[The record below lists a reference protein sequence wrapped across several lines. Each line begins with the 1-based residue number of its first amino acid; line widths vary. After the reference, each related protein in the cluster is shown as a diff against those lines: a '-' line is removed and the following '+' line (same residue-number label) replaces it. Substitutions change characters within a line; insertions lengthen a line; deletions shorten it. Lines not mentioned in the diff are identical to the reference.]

1 MAGRVDFGRC
11 ASGRGSGTLLS
22 LAPLEKVKEV
32 TLCRHLLPQGGEAG
46 LRAWVAAGLLL
57 LLGHIVNLGGDPEY
71 GTVLGETLVLG
82 AHALLVFA
90 LVSLWAIQAER
101 SGPLGAVGMVLSVV
115 GTTLNCAAVLAEIAG
130 ASGAEVDA
138 VVSEGA
144 SGTITLL
151 GGLAFLIGLIL
162 FGIATMR
169 AGVLPRWAGPLLI
182 LGDVVFA
189 VGTFAGSAALIV
201 EVVGALITCAAFV
214 WLGLALLSTGD
225 GQLQRTARV
234 S

>member
-1 MAGRVDFGRC
+1 MSPSAAIRW
-11 ASGRGSGTLLS
+11 
-22 LAPLEKVKEV
+22 
-32 TLCRHLLPQGGEAG
+32 GGG
-46 LRAWVAAGLLL
+46 LTSVAAGLLL
-57 LLGHIVNLGGDPEY
+57 LLGHIVNVGGDTEY
-71 GTVLGETLVLG
+71 GTVLGGTLVLS

-90 LVSLWAIQAER
+90 LVALWAVQAER
-101 SGPLGAVGMVLSVV
+101 SGPLGAVGMVSSVL

-130 ASGAEVDA
+130 ASGTNVDG
-138 VVSEGA
+138 VVSEGV

-151 GGLAFLIGLIL
+151 GGLAFFVGLIL

-189 VGTFAGSAALIV
+189 AGTFAGSASLIV
-201 EVVGALITCAAFV
+201 EVLGALITCAAFV
-214 WLGLALLSTGD
+214 WLGLALLSRSD
-225 GQLQRTARV
+225 APVQRRARV

>member
-1 MAGRVDFGRC
+1 MSPSAAIRW
-11 ASGRGSGTLLS
+11 
-22 LAPLEKVKEV
+22 
-32 TLCRHLLPQGGEAG
+32 GGG
-46 LRAWVAAGLLL
+46 LTSVAAGLLL

-101 SGPLGAVGMVLSVV
+101 GGPLGAVGMVLSVV

-138 VVSEGA
+138 VVSEGV

-169 AGVLPRWAGPLLI
+169 AGVLPGWAGALLI

-189 VGTFAGSAALIV
+189 VGTFAGSASLIV

-234 S
+234 G

>member
-1 MAGRVDFGRC
+1 MSPSAAIRW
-11 ASGRGSGTLLS
+11 
-22 LAPLEKVKEV
+22 
-32 TLCRHLLPQGGEAG
+32 GGG
-46 LRAWVAAGLLL
+46 LTSVAAGLLL

>member
-1 MAGRVDFGRC
+1 MSPSAAIRW
-11 ASGRGSGTLLS
+11 
-22 LAPLEKVKEV
+22 
-32 TLCRHLLPQGGEAG
+32 GGG
-46 LRAWVAAGLLL
+46 LTSVAAGLLL

-71 GTVLGETLVLG
+71 GTVLGEALVLS

-90 LVSLWAIQAER
+90 LVALWAVQAER
-101 SGPLGAVGMVLSVV
+101 SGSLGALGMVLSIL

-130 ASGAEVDA
+130 ASGADVEA
-138 VVSEGA
+138 VVGQGV

-162 FGIATMR
+162 FGVATMR

-201 EVVGALITCAAFV
+201 EVLGALITCAAFV
-214 WLGLALLSTGD
+214 WLGLALLSWSD
-225 GQLQRTARV
+225 ISVQRSARV

>member
-1 MAGRVDFGRC
+1 MSPSAATRW
-11 ASGRGSGTLLS
+11 
-22 LAPLEKVKEV
+22 
-32 TLCRHLLPQGGEAG
+32 GGG
-46 LRAWVAAGLLL
+46 LTSVAAGLLL

-151 GGLAFLIGLIL
+151 GALAFLIGLIL

-189 VGTFAGSAALIV
+189 VGTFAGTAALIV

>member
-1 MAGRVDFGRC
+1 MSPSAAIRW
-11 ASGRGSGTLLS
+11 
-22 LAPLEKVKEV
+22 
-32 TLCRHLLPQGGEAG
+32 GGG
-46 LRAWVAAGLLL
+46 LTSVAAGLLL
-57 LLGHIVNLGGDPEY
+57 LLGHIVNLGGDTEY
-71 GTVLGETLVLG
+71 GTVLGGTLVLS

-90 LVSLWAIQAER
+90 LVALWAVQAER
-101 SGPLGAVGMVLSVV
+101 SGPLGAVGMVLSVF

-130 ASGAEVDA
+130 ASGTKADA
-138 VVSEGA
+138 VVSEGV

-151 GGLAFLIGLIL
+151 GGLAFLVGLIL

-189 VGTFAGSAALIV
+189 AGTFAGSASLIV
-201 EVVGALITCAAFV
+201 EVLGALITCAAFV
-214 WLGLALLSTGD
+214 WLGLALLYTSD
-225 GQLQRTARV
+225 APLQRRARV

>member
-1 MAGRVDFGRC
+1 MSTSEAIRW
-11 ASGRGSGTLLS
+11 
-22 LAPLEKVKEV
+22 
-32 TLCRHLLPQGGEAG
+32 GGG
-46 LRAWVAAGLLL
+46 LTSVAAGLLL
-57 LLGHIVNLGGDPEY
+57 LLGHTVNLGGDPEY
-71 GTVLGETLVLG
+71 GTVLGEALVLS

-90 LVSLWAIQAER
+90 LVALWAIQAER
-101 SGPLGAVGMVLSVV
+101 SGSLAALGMVLSVL

-130 ASGAEVDA
+130 ASGADVEA
-138 VVSEGA
+138 VVGQGV

-162 FGIATMR
+162 FGVAIMR
-169 AGVLPRWAGPLLI
+169 ARVLPRWLGPLLI

-201 EVVGALITCAAFV
+201 EVLGALITCTAFV
-214 WLGLALLSTGD
+214 WLGLALLSASDTPV
-225 GQLQRTARV
+225 QRTARV

>member
-1 MAGRVDFGRC
+1 MSPSAATRW
-11 ASGRGSGTLLS
+11 
-22 LAPLEKVKEV
+22 
-32 TLCRHLLPQGGEAG
+32 GGG
-46 LRAWVAAGLLL
+46 LTSVAAGVLL

-71 GTVLGETLVLG
+71 GTVLGEVLVLS

-90 LVSLWAIQAER
+90 LVSLWAVQAEP
-101 SGPLGAVGMVLSVV
+101 SGSLGAAGMVLSVL
-115 GTTLNCAAVLAEIAG
+115 GTVLNCAAVLAEIAG
-130 ASGAEVDA
+130 ASGADVDP
-138 VVSEGA
+138 VVGQGV

-162 FGIATMR
+162 FGVATMR

-189 VGTFAGSAALIV
+189 VGTFAGSAALVV

-214 WLGLALLSTGD
+214 WLGLALLSTSD
-225 GQLQRTARV
+225 APVQRAARV
-234 S
+234 N

>member
-1 MAGRVDFGRC
+1 MSPSAAIRW
-11 ASGRGSGTLLS
+11 
-22 LAPLEKVKEV
+22 
-32 TLCRHLLPQGGEAG
+32 GGG
-46 LRAWVAAGLLL
+46 LTSVAAGLLL

-71 GTVLGETLVLG
+71 GTVLGEALVLS

-90 LVSLWAIQAER
+90 LVALWAVQAER
-101 SGPLGAVGMVLSVV
+101 SGSLGALGMVLSIL

-130 ASGAEVDA
+130 ASGADVEA
-138 VVSEGA
+138 VVGQGV

-201 EVVGALITCAAFV
+201 EVLGALITCAAFV
-214 WLGLALLSTGD
+214 WLGLALLSWSD
-225 GQLQRTARV
+225 ISVQRSARV

>member
-1 MAGRVDFGRC
+1 MSPSAAIRW
-11 ASGRGSGTLLS
+11 
-22 LAPLEKVKEV
+22 
-32 TLCRHLLPQGGEAG
+32 GGG
-46 LRAWVAAGLLL
+46 LTSVAAGLLL
-57 LLGHIVNLGGDPEY
+57 LLGHIVNLGGNPEY
-71 GTVLGETLVLG
+71 GTVLGETLVLS

-90 LVSLWAIQAER
+90 LVALWAVQAER
-101 SGPLGAVGMVLSVV
+101 SGSLGAVGMVLSVL

-130 ASGAEVDA
+130 ASGANVDA
-138 VVSEGA
+138 VVSAGV

-162 FGIATMR
+162 FGIATTR

-189 VGTFAGSAALIV
+189 VGTFTGSASLIV
-201 EVVGALITCAAFV
+201 EVLGALITCVAFV
-214 WLGLALLSTGD
+214 WLGLALLSTSD
-225 GQLQRTARV
+225 APAQRPARV

>member
-1 MAGRVDFGRC
+1 
-11 ASGRGSGTLLS
+11 
-22 LAPLEKVKEV
+22 
-32 TLCRHLLPQGGEAG
+32 
-46 LRAWVAAGLLL
+46 LL

-71 GTVLGETLVLG
+71 GTVLGEALVLG

-90 LVSLWAIQAER
+90 LVALWAVQAER
-101 SGPLGAVGMVLSVV
+101 SGSLGALGMVLSVL

-130 ASGAEVDA
+130 ASGADVEA
-138 VVSEGA
+138 VVAEGLP
-144 SGTITLL
+144 GTITLL

-162 FGIATMR
+162 FGVATMR
-169 AGVLPRWAGPLLI
+169 AGVLPRWTGPLLI

-201 EVVGALITCAAFV
+201 EVLGALITCAAFV
-214 WLGLALLSTGD
+214 WLGLALLSASNTSA
-225 GQLQRTARV
+225 QRAARA

>member
-1 MAGRVDFGRC
+1 MSTSEAIRW
-11 ASGRGSGTLLS
+11 
-22 LAPLEKVKEV
+22 
-32 TLCRHLLPQGGEAG
+32 GGG
-46 LRAWVAAGLLL
+46 LTSVAAGLLL
-57 LLGHIVNLGGDPEY
+57 LLGHTVNLGGDPEY
-71 GTVLGETLVLG
+71 GTVLGEALVLS

-90 LVSLWAIQAER
+90 LVALWAIQAER
-101 SGPLGAVGMVLSVV
+101 SGSLGALGMVLSVL

-130 ASGAEVDA
+130 ASGADVEA
-138 VVSEGA
+138 VVGQGV

-162 FGIATMR
+162 FGVAIMR
-169 AGVLPRWAGPLLI
+169 ARVLPRWLGPLLI

-201 EVVGALITCAAFV
+201 EVLGALITCTAFV
-214 WLGLALLSTGD
+214 WLGLALLSASDTPV
-225 GQLQRTARV
+225 QRTAQV

>member
-1 MAGRVDFGRC
+1 MSPSAVIRW
-11 ASGRGSGTLLS
+11 
-22 LAPLEKVKEV
+22 
-32 TLCRHLLPQGGEAG
+32 GGG
-46 LRAWVAAGLLL
+46 LTNVAAGPLL
-57 LLGHIVNLGGDPEY
+57 LLGHIVNLGGNPEY
-71 GTVLGETLVLG
+71 GTVLGETLVLS

-90 LVSLWAIQAER
+90 LVALWAVQAER
-101 SGPLGAVGMVLSVV
+101 SGPLGAVGMVLSVL
-115 GTTLNCAAVLAEIAG
+115 GMTLNSAAVLAEIAG

-138 VVSEGA
+138 VVSEGV

-182 LGDVVFA
+182 VGDVVFA
-189 VGTFAGSAALIV
+189 VGTFAGSASLIV
-201 EVVGALITCAAFV
+201 EVLGALITCAAFV
-214 WLGLALLSTGD
+214 WLGLALLSTSD
-225 GQLQRTARV
+225 APAQRTARV